1 MPLSELEGYAAE
13 LKSATAGR
21 GRYALEFSHYEP
33 VPAQV
38 QQKLV
43 EAYRPHHEED

>member
-1 MPLSELEGYAAE
+1 LD
-13 LKSATAGR
+13 
-21 GRYALEFSHYEP
+21 FSHYEP

-43 EAYRPHHEED
+43 EAYKPRHEAE

>member
-1 MPLSELEGYAAE
+1 MD
-13 LKSATAGR
+13 
-21 GRYALEFSHYEP
+21 FSHYEP

-43 EAYRPHHEED
+43 DAYRPRHDED